1 VADASHD
8 LRIPLTVIKGN
19 LDLLRRNPDKA
30 DLNEALRAIMVET
43 DRMTKMVSDLL
54 LLAEIESG
62 EADVQEVVSLKEI
75 LLEELQR
82 ARQLAGSRKILLGR
96 IEDLSTKG
104 DSHRVR
110 RLLGNLV
117 DNALKYTLDKGTITL
132 SLFRDNGW
140 ACLEVADTG
149 PGIARDDLP
158 KIFDHFYR
166 GDKSR
171 SRAMGGIGLGL
182 AIVRGIVEQYGGKV
196 TVNSEIGKGSTFTAM
211 LKL

>member
-1 VADASHD
+1 
-8 LRIPLTVIKGN
+8 VIKGN
-19 LDLLRRNPDKA
+19 LDLLRLNPNKA

-62 EADVQEVVSLKEI
+62 EADVQKVVSLKEI
-75 LLEELQR
+75 LLEELDR
-82 ARQLAGSRKILLGR
+82 VRQLEGSRKILLGCN
-96 IEDLSTKG
+96 EDLYIKG
-104 DSHRVR
+104 ESHRLR
-110 RLLGNLV
+110 QLLGNLV
-117 DNALKYTLDKGTITL
+117 DNALKYTPDNGTITL

-149 PGIARDDLP
+149 LGIVRDDLP
-158 KIFDHFYR
+158 KIFDRFYR

-171 SRAMGGIGLGL
+171 SRSKGGIGLGL

-196 TVNSEIGKGSTFTAM
+196 TVNSDIGKGSTFTAY